1 MKHRSLKIMAPV
13 ALVLLIVPLP
23 LSCDHASA
31 ENAIVPVLPPE
42 RFKDT
47 TPSEAIVER
56 IDIGR
61 TTNDSG
67 MSEREQGAGVS
78 CQAKRGMAER
88 KPLSG
93 PSAPRGGLTLAGFSR
108 G

>member
-42 RFKDT
+42 RFKDLAPFET
-47 TPSEAIVER
+47 RVER

-61 TTNDSG
+61 TTNESG
-67 MSEREQGAGVS
+67 MSSREQRS
-78 CQAKRGMAER
+78 RGF
-88 KPLSG
+88 LSG
-93 PSAPRGGLTLAGFSR
+93 EARHG
-108 G
+108 